1 MNPTPEPT
9 TPEPTTPPTSSRRR
23 PLAIAAGV
31 ATLALAGAAFVSLPS
46 TAAAEVAVDG
56 PRMQAHGPEQMRG
69 AERMQHR
76 DQVDPAE
83 RSAHMAELAEQLG
96 VDADALSATMEALRA
111 DMDAEREA
119 TRATLMELEPEARRQ
134 AMSELADGR
143 REAMAAALA
152 ELGIDPAVLAE
163 HRAEHRAEHG
173 SEHGAERGP
182 QQQRRGPGMHR

>member
-46 TAAAEVAVDG
+46 TAAAEVAGDG

-83 RSAHMAELAEQLG
+83 RAAHMAELAEQLG
-96 VDADALSATMEALRA
+96 VDADALSAAMEALRA

-119 TRATLMELEPEARRQ
+119 TRATLMELEPEARRE

-143 REAMAAALA
+143 RAAMTAALT